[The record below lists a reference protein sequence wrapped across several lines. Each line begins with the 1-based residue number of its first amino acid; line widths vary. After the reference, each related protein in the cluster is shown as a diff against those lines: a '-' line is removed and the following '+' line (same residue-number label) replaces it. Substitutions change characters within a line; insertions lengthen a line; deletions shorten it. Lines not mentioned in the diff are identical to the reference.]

1 MTKNVTQCFLVI
13 KLELLLVE
21 LFHEFYISLF
31 FAKPDNIDKIIRII
45 KRYIDIITS
54 YFYII

>member
-21 LFHEFYISLF
+21 LCHEFYISAF
-31 FAKPDNIDKIIRII
+31 FAKPDDIDRIIRII
-45 KRYIDIITS
+45 KRHVQKLY
-54 YFYII
+54 